1 MELDGQVAAPQRR
14 PWRLTRRGV
23 IVATSLAA
31 VAVASTAKA
40 AQAAPRTVECLAD
53 LGVS

>member
-1 MELDGQVAAPQRR
+1 MELNEQLGAPQWR
-14 PWRLTRRGV
+14 PQRLTRRGV

-40 AQAAPRTVECLAD
+40 AQAAPRSVECLAD